1 VVSLLTLSE
10 VEYGFEP
17 LSDKTFDYK
26 LVVVFSAKHP
36 ALKSKHK
43 DWLALE
49 VERQIQML
57 QRLVGS

>member
-1 VVSLLTLSE
+1 MVSLLTLSE

-49 VERQIQML
+49 VE
-57 QRLVGS
+57 